1 MNRQDIIF
9 LITFTALVVAVV
21 LMSLCT
27 TSCARRVVEVPHV
40 IVDWQRDTLTQT
52 DSIYIDRWHTLT
64 MSGDTVFRTDS
75 VLVERWRVRSDIREV
90 IKHDSI
96 AVPYEVE
103 TIKEVPTRT
112 AYDKTISWL
121 FWLGVISGAVVLG
134 FKYLKWRLRP

>member
-1 MNRQDIIF
+1 MKKQDILF
-9 LITFTALVVAVV
+9 LLTFTALVIAVV

-40 IVDWQRDTLTQT
+40 IVDWQRDTLMQT

-75 VLVERWRVRSDIREV
+75 VLVERWKVRSDIREV

-96 AVPYEVE
+96 TVPMVVE
-103 TIKEVPTRT
+103 TVKEVPTRT
-112 AYDKTISWL
+112 AYDKTVSWL
-121 FWLGVISGAVVLG
+121 FWLGVLSGAVVLG
-134 FKYLKWRLRP
+134 FKYIKWRIK

>member
-1 MNRQDIIF
+1 MKKQDILF
-9 LITFTALVVAVV
+9 LLTFTTLVIAVV

-75 VLVERWRVRSDIREV
+75 VLVERWKVRSDIREV

-103 TIKEVPTRT
+103 TIKEVPVRT

-121 FWLGVISGAVVLG
+121 FWLGVLFGAVVLG
-134 FKYLKWRLRP
+134 FKYIKWRIKG

>member
-1 MNRQDIIF
+1 MKKQDILF

-27 TSCARRVVEVPHV
+27 TSCSRRVVEVPHV
-40 IVDWQRDTLTQT
+40 IVDWQRDTLMQT

-64 MSGDTVFRTDS
+64 MSGDTVFRIDS
-75 VLVERWRVRSDIREV
+75 VLVERWKVRSDIREV

-96 AVPYEVE
+96 TVPMVVE
-103 TIKEVPTRT
+103 TVKEVPTRT

-121 FWLGVISGAVVLG
+121 FWLGILSGAVVLG
-134 FKYLKWRLRP
+134 LKYIKWRIKG